1 MWQDLIQLNELAC
14 YIQSEIWIILGTQL
28 GPLWTTGLNHSLG
41 DGNSLAN
48 SSPLLVEIVT
58 GGALYCP
65 RCLPGY
71 GYTPM

>member
-1 MWQDLIQLNELAC
+1 MWQDLIQLNELGGC
-14 YIQSEIWIILGTQL
+14 VQCEIWTMLGAQL
-28 GPLWTTGLNHSLG
+28 DPSWTTGLNQSLG

-48 SSPLLVEIVT
+48 SSPLLVEMVP

-71 GYTPM
+71 GSTPM